1 MEIRLN
7 SVCKSYFKNKRELKI
22 IENFSYVFRN
32 SKMYLIKGSS
42 GAGKTTLL
50 SIIGLLDKPDSGL
63 ISFDDRDL
71 FNLSYKERTDFIHKN
86 IGFIFQDYNLLEG
99 LTIEENILIHYLGYK
114 GDLTEEKQRIEA
126 ILKRLG
132 LLHRKNH
139 YPFELSGGEKQR
151 VGIARA
157 LVKQPKLIICDEP
170 ISNLDKDNSEQIK
183 NILIELKKSE
193 KCTIIVSCHTED
205 FDKIVDETIKL
216 G

>member
-1 MEIRLN
+1 MEIRLSN
-7 SVCKSYFKNKRELKI
+7 VCKSYFKNKRELKI
-22 IENFSYVFRN
+22 IENFNYVFN
-32 SKMYLIKGSS
+32 SSKMYLIKGSS

-50 SIIGLLDKPDSGL
+50 SIIGLLDKPDRGS
-63 ISFDDRDL
+63 ISFDDCDL
-71 FNLSYKERTDFIHKN
+71 INLSYKERTDFIHKN
-86 IGFIFQDYNLLEG
+86 IGFVFQDYNLLEG
-99 LTIEENILIHYLGYK
+99 LTIEENILIHYLGDK
-114 GDLTEEKQRIEA
+114 RDLTEEKQGIEV

-132 LLHRKNH
+132 LEHRKDH

-170 ISNLDKDNSEQIK
+170 VSNLDKDNSEQIK
-183 NILIELKKSE
+183 NILIELKESE

>member
-7 SVCKSYFKNKRELKI
+7 NICKSYFKNKRELKI

-50 SIIGLLDKPDSGL
+50 SIIGLLDKPDSGS

-71 FNLSYKERTDFIHKN
+71 FNVSYKERTDFIRKN

-114 GDLTEEKQRIEA
+114 GDLIEEKQRIEA

-132 LLHRKNH
+132 LSHRKNH

-157 LVKQPKLIICDEP
+157 LVKQPKLIVCDEP

-205 FDKIVDETIKL
+205 FDKIADEIIKL